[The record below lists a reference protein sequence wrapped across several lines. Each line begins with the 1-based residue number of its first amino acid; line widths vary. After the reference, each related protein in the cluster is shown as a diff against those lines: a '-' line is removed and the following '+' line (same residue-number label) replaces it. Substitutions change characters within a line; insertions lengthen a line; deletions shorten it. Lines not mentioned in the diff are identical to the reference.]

1 MLDKLK
7 QQGLFRVRELTGEDI
22 KKIIL
27 YTLGLII
34 APPFL
39 VGCIVSIAHNQSS
52 SFFGLWWLGFSRNG
66 IKVTLILEILSAIA
80 VSIMMLLRSDSKPRD
95 EKNRTQS
102 DVAVYG
108 DAHFMTEDEIR
119 RTYTISD
126 CKNANRFI
134 YGTLDEERRLIVSQ
148 RRYEKGERPDN
159 NNILLMAAAGS
170 GKSAGVL
177 ATMIMQMARSGE
189 NMFITDPKGELY
201 AMMARYLE
209 TIGYDV
215 FVFST
220 KEDVMP
226 FSDRFNPLDFIN
238 QNVNTALSFATA
250 IMELGDEVTDYFAN
264 GELALLVALSLYL
277 TNKNLSHEEEAAT
290 IPYIYHILATSP
302 DQLSSMLES
311 LPEGAP
317 GYEAARVFINT
328 DPARQA
334 DFISGLV
341 GKLAR
346 YSSHECTVML
356 SQSDFEPLDFME
368 NRAVLFL
375 VMDDHDPTFEPLTRC
390 FFNMFVN
397 AISNLA
403 DKYPGRPE
411 VGLSS
416 KKIYPAFNM
425 ILEETNNIGKI
436 ESLDRLISTVRGRN
450 MNTVLTFQNY
460 DQMKDTYQDKRESLI
475 SACHTQIFFG
485 INDNTTAQYVS
496 EWLGTKT
503 VETELKS
510 QNVSN
515 IKPVDIIL
523 QEQHR
528 FSDVQA
534 LLLTPEQVKEESRTK
549 LLIRTFGRSPMLLYP
564 YLYWNHD
571 DAPLMQEE
579 LIYKRLVRRKRNP
592 TFYNKLNL
600 PYKDENLRTERK
612 KKLREFLIIED
623 IDKYYED
630 LLGTKI
636 VERSGIDID
645 RPEPKIN
652 PDAARLDNLQPN
664 PQNPKPKNRKKN
676 NVPAPP
682 SHSAIPT
689 SQNARWTNPEKTQNQ
704 PSQTEDRPPRRS
716 QQAPP
721 VKEDSTMKSPP
732 VQKNR
737 PFASQPERLNG
748 AGGTNNPNSET
759 KN

>member
-1 MLDKLK
+1 MLEKIR
-7 QQGLFRVRELTGEDI
+7 QGTYLQIKELNGSDY
-22 KKIIL
+22 KKIFL
-27 YTLGLII
+27 YTLMMITII
-34 APPFL
+34 PFL
-39 VGCIVSIAHNQSS
+39 VGCVISIIYSQSS
-52 SFFGLWWLGFSRNG
+52 SLFMLWWLGFSYRA
-66 IKVTLILEILSAIA
+66 IKATLVLEILGSLAGI
-80 VSIMMLLRSDSKPRD
+80 IMMLLRSDPRDRD
-95 EKNRTQS
+95 EKNRTDS
-102 DVAVYG
+102 EIAVYG
-108 DAHFMTEDEIR
+108 DAHFMKESEIR
-119 RTYTISD
+119 RTYTISN
-126 CKNANRFI
+126 CANANRFI
-134 YGTLDEERRLIVSQ
+134 YGTIDEARKLIVSQ
-148 RRYEKGERPDN
+148 RKYEKGERPDN

-209 TIGYDV
+209 TLGYDV

-226 FSDRFNPLDFIN
+226 FSDRFNPLDFID

-277 TNKNLSHEEEAAT
+277 TNNKCSHEEGAAT
-290 IPYIYHILATSP
+290 IPYIYHLLATSP
-302 DQLSSMLES
+302 DQISTMLES

-317 GYEAARVFINT
+317 GYEAAHVFINT
-328 DPARQA
+328 NPDRQG

-411 VGLSS
+411 LGMSS

-515 IKPVDIIL
+515 IRPVDIIL
-523 QEQHR
+523 NEQHR
-528 FSDVQA
+528 FSDVKA
-534 LLLTPEQVKEESRTK
+534 PLLNPEQVKEESRNK

-579 LIYKRLVRRKRNP
+579 LIYKRLVRRKRNDD
-592 TFYNKLNL
+592 FYIKFNL
-600 PYKDENLRTERK
+600 PKKNEDVRAERK
-612 KKLREFLIIED
+612 KQLKKFLEIED
-623 IDKYYED
+623 IDKYYEE

-636 VERSGIDID
+636 VERAGIAIE

-652 PDAARLDNLQPN
+652 PDAARLDNVPSN
-664 PQNPKPKNRKKN
+664 PASPKPRNRKQRTT
-676 NVPAPP
+676 PTPP
-682 SHSAIPT
+682 SASAIPKPNCERSST
-689 SQNARWTNPEKTQNQ
+689 KKENSPTQTAPSNAQNG
-704 PSQTEDRPPRRS
+704 PPRRAAV
-716 QQAPP
+716 QNQAQRVTPMYNGEP
-721 VKEDSTMKSPP
+721 LFTQVKKSG
-732 VQKNR
+732 
-737 PFASQPERLNG
+737 G
-748 AGGTNNPNSET
+748 AEEPDKPSN
-759 KN
+759 